1 MGIKINVQACTCNW
15 GDLIWVFHGSCF
27 PRDFYIFHFLS
38 SLWFAGV
45 CRSFYEVCS
54 VHNYSDDQTNLFSS
68 VVSCIHCM
76 VHGYSLYHTWDLY
89 DLNHTAE
96 WVPRNT
102 KFPFF
107 ITSRC
112 QDVCQLF
119 RRQERKELWLY
130 KTTLCTSKR
139 VEGKHAVMSWYMQIK
154 VLFLSS
160 NRSQVGTIGGFPYLQ
175 D

>member
-1 MGIKINVQACTCNW
+1 MHVIQYKSASQQLHSRQLLNPSNYMKEVNEGDHLLQGLFIQFRFNYSVCMSLYMGIKINVQACTCNW

-96 WVPRNT
+96 
-102 KFPFF
+102 
-107 ITSRC
+107 
-112 QDVCQLF
+112 
-119 RRQERKELWLY
+119 
-130 KTTLCTSKR
+130 
-139 VEGKHAVMSWYMQIK
+139 
-154 VLFLSS
+154 
-160 NRSQVGTIGGFPYLQ
+160 
-175 D
+175 